1 VNRAGLAVHDLVL
14 QPLASAEAVLFEDER
29 ELGVV
34 IVDIGGGTTD
44 LALVRERAVW
54 HTAILPLGGDHIT
67 NDVAIGLRT
76 PVADA
81 EMLKKSHGAALA
93 AQVSADETVDVPSVG
108 GRKPRQLS
116 RQVLAGIIQPRVE
129 EIFALV
135 AKSLSRAGFE
145 GAATAGV
152 VVTGGTSIM
161 EGLPELA
168 ERVLGQPVRRGAP
181 SVVDGLVETVT
192 SPIYATGVGL
202 ALYGVKRR
210 PAGSI
215 ATDGERGLLGRLRR
229 RFATALGELL

>member
-1 VNRAGLAVHDLVL
+1 
-14 QPLASAEAVLFEDER
+14 
-29 ELGVV
+29 
-34 IVDIGGGTTD
+34 
-44 LALVRERAVW
+44 
-54 HTAILPLGGDHIT
+54 
-67 NDVAIGLRT
+67 
-76 PVADA
+76 
-81 EMLKKSHGAALA
+81 
-93 AQVSADETVDVPSVG
+93 
-108 GRKPRQLS
+108 
-116 RQVLAGIIQPRVE
+116 
-129 EIFALV
+129 V

-210 PAGSI
+210 PAGNI

-229 RFATALGELL
+229 RFATALGEML